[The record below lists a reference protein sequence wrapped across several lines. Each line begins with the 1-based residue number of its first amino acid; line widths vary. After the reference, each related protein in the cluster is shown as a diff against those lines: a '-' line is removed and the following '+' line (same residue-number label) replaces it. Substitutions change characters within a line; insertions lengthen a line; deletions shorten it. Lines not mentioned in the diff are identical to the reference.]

1 MRATQYFHMIFCTLT
16 VISLSF
22 YGEFYNSI
30 AKNFVT
36 LCSFEKGKPHFLYF
50 LTLEVSPNY
59 MQIEAVNKSFDL
71 PVHCYRFVNSFLIY
85 EEVLLIAI
93 IFL

>member
-1 MRATQYFHMIFCTLT
+1 MRATQYFHMIFCTLA

-59 MQIEAVNKSFDL
+59 MEIEAVNISFDL